1 MLMNCNPET
10 RRKGGY
16 GGLDAAGDGRGGI
29 AICVGPGVNAGD
41 EVVLR
46 REDSRPVLLVE
57 QDEGCAG
64 HSADRSILGSALA
77 DLGSKSNP
85 SVLISYKKL

>member
-1 MLMNCNPET
+1 MNCNPET

-57 QDEGCAG
+57 QDEGRAG
-64 HSADRSILGSALA
+64 HATDGSILASTLA
-77 DLGSKSNP
+77 DLQIDCSSKA
-85 SVLISYKKL
+85 LISHYTT